1 MRIAIIGGGPIGLEA
16 ALYARALRHEP
27 IVFERGLV
35 AQNVSQWGFVSLFSP
50 WTMNTTPLGWKAINA
65 ERRTDPP
72 DGKICPTGNEFRD
85 RYLLPLASSRQ
96 LQDAIRTRSN
106 VISVAPKH
114 GRFNV
119 TLRDANSSER
129 VETADAVF
137 DCSGTYH
144 HHRWAGR
151 GGVPAPGERD
161 AEARIWYQLP
171 DITGRDRDRFIGKHT
186 LVLGAG
192 YSAATVLLGLE
203 ALHRENSK
211 TRASWAIR
219 RIGQAMQAL
228 HNDPLPARAS
238 LVKHSIAVANSPPS
252 WLQYLGNCVLERID
266 AEKQIGVT
274 LKYMETDLA
283 LVVDEVVALV
293 GYGPE
298 QLMEPWASGSPAAA
312 DGLLNPAPNLFILGA
327 KSFGTNSNFLLAV
340 GHRQIRDAFRI
351 LSGDAN
357 LDLYA

>member
-16 ALYARALRHEP
+16 ALYARRLGHECV
-27 IVFERGLV
+27 VFERGLV

-50 WTMNTTPLGWKAINA
+50 WAMNTTPLGWKAINA
-65 ERRTDPP
+65 DRLQDPP
-72 DGKICPTGNEFRD
+72 SPKICPTGNEFRD

-96 LQDAIRTRSN
+96 LQDAIRVNTTVRRIARKN
-106 VISVAPKH
+106 
-114 GRFNV
+114 GRFEI
-119 TLRDANSSER
+119 TLHDASNAER
-129 VETADAVF
+129 IEQADAVL
-137 DCSGTYH
+137 DCSGTYQR
-144 HHRWAGR
+144 HRWAGR
-151 GGVPAPGERD
+151 GGLPATGERD
-161 AEARIWYQLP
+161 AESRIWYQLP
-171 DITGRDRDRFIGKHT
+171 DVIGRDRERFIGKHT

-238 LVKHSIAVANSPPS
+238 LVKHSIEVANNPPS

-266 AEKQIGVT
+266 AEKQIAVT

-298 QLMEPWASGSPAAA
+298 QLLESWAPAPPAAA
-312 DGLLNPAPNLFILGA
+312 DGLLNPEPNLFILGA

-340 GHRQIRDAFRI
+340 GHRQIRDTFHI
-351 LSGDAN
+351 LTGDQN

>member
-1 MRIAIIGGGPIGLEA
+1 MLIAIIGAGPIGLEA
-16 ALYARALRHEP
+16 ALYARKLGHDCV
-27 IVFERGLV
+27 VFERGLV
-35 AQNVSQWGFVSLFSP
+35 AQNVSRWGFVSLFSP

-65 ERRTDPP
+65 GRLTDPP
-72 DGKICPTGNEFRD
+72 NPKICPTGDELRD
-85 RYLLPLASSRQ
+85 RYLLPLSSSRQ
-96 LQDAIRTRSN
+96 LQDAIWVNTTVLKIARKS
-106 VISVAPKH
+106 
-114 GRFNV
+114 GRFEI
-119 TLRDANSSER
+119 TLRDPSGAQR
-129 VETADAVF
+129 VESAGAVF

-161 AEARIWYQLP
+161 AESRIWYELP
-171 DITGRDRDRFIGKHT
+171 DVIGRDRDRFIGRHT

-203 ALHRENSK
+203 ALHRENSR

-219 RIGQAMQAL
+219 RIGQALQAL

-238 LVKHSIAVANSPPS
+238 LVKHSLEIANKPPK
-252 WLQYLGNCVLERID
+252 WLQYVGNCVLERID
-266 AEKQIGVT
+266 DAKQIGVT

-298 QLMEPWASGSPAAA
+298 QLIESWTSPPPAAA
-312 DGLLNPAPNLFILGA
+312 DGLLNPEPNFFILGA

-340 GHRQIRDAFRI
+340 GHRQIREAFRI
-351 LSGDAN
+351 VTGDQN
-357 LDLYA
+357 LDLYR